1 MKQYLIH
8 PLQKR
13 GSHHCFCQDYYV
25 TAHHEDRMILVV
37 SDGHGAATYTRS
49 GWGANFACNA
59 MVEVLQSEIAHAD
72 VPAAVKDRYDALV
85 AEHMAE
91 HPLADWE
98 VERVGN
104 DPHCAVYGATL
115 LAACIT
121 PNGTD
126 LYQLGDGEIHAVDES
141 GSFLPDL
148 PEDELCRGN
157 LTTSIAHNREFALK
171 HFRTMH
177 YDAPVTA
184 IMLMSDGCDGGFL
197 RTANALSDTAQLENN
212 LRAMLRA
219 TNRGDDQT
227 VLLAYDPGAVNTEAF
242 RHGLTDAI
250 LEAQKEARR
259 ARKAMRELEEFE
271 RLRSYLKLAY
281 RNIKRMGKQNDPRL
295 QEYLDS
301 LAPSYERYM
310 QLLKSIRNNH

>member
-1 MKQYLIH
+1 MKHYLIH

-13 GSHHCFCQDYYV
+13 GSRHSFCQDYYV
-25 TAHHEDRMILVV
+25 TAHHEKRMILVV

-59 MVEVLQSEIAHAD
+59 MVEVLQSGIAPAD
-72 VPAAVKDRYDALV
+72 VPAAVKDLYDVLV
-85 AEHMAE
+85 AEHLAE

-126 LYQLGDGEIHAVDES
+126 LYQLGDGEIHALDAS
-141 GSFLPDL
+141 GSFLPAL

-157 LTTSIAHNREFALK
+157 LTTSIAHNRDFALK

-197 RTANALSDTAQLENN
+197 RTANALSDTPQLENT
-212 LRAMLRA
+212 LRAMLR
-219 TNRGDDQT
+219 TTDRGDDQT
-227 VLLAYDPGAVNTEAF
+227 VLLAYDPGAVNTEDF
-242 RHGLTDAI
+242 HHGLTDAV
-250 LEAQKEARR
+250 LEAQKKARR
-259 ARKAMRELEEFE
+259 ARKAMRELEELE
-271 RLRSYLKLAY
+271 QLRCFLNLAY
-281 RNIKRMGKQNDPRL
+281 RNIERMRAESNPRL
-295 QEYLDS
+295 QAYADS
-301 LAPSYERYM
+301 LVPSYERFM
-310 QLLKSIRNNH
+310 QLSEKIQK